1 MTTSRLPNAGR
12 GRPRWLRIARV
23 GVIGAALSLVA
34 AAAQAAPDLSGM
46 WVLAKPIPSLRTLDG
61 KAPPLKPEAAAVLQK
76 RIADRKAGKAGDVA
90 DLCLPVGTP
99 RSLLVPGPLL
109 LLQTARK
116 VTFVHE
122 FNHTLRS
129 VYLNERRNPTK
140 DIDPT
145 FMGFS
150 VGNWDG
156 DTLVIETTDFRG
168 ATWLDQTGLPKSDN
182 LKVTE
187 RIRTTGGGST
197 LEDVVTIDDPA
208 NYTAPWST
216 RVIFKR
222 APEGAQMKEDICA
235 LRLPMAANVKDI
247 AE

>member
-1 MTTSRLPNAGR
+1 MSRLPNAGR
-12 GRPRWLRIARV
+12 GKFGGRKAALTCGLA
-23 GVIGAALSLVA
+23 AALSLVSA
-34 AAAQAAPDLSGM
+34 SAWAAPDISGI

-76 RIADRKAGKAGDVA
+76 RIADRKAGKSDDVA

-122 FNHTLRS
+122 FNHTLRG
-129 VYLNERRNPTK
+129 VYLNEKRDPTK

-145 FMGFS
+145 FMGMS
-150 VGNWDG
+150 VGHWDG
-156 DTLVIETTDFRG
+156 DALVVETTDFRG
-168 ATWLDQTGLPKSDN
+168 NTWLDQTGLPKSDK

-187 RIRTTGGGST
+187 HVRLTGKDA

-208 NYTAPWST
+208 NYTAPWSSRIT
-216 RVIFKR
+216 FKR
-222 APEGAQMKEDICA
+222 APKGTQMKEDVCA

>member
-1 MTTSRLPNAGR
+1 MSRLPNAGR
-12 GRPRWLRIARV
+12 GGLGGIKIART
-23 GVIGAALSLVA
+23 GAIALALSFVA
-34 AAAQAAPDLSGM
+34 ASAWAAPDISGM
-46 WVLAKPIPSLRTLDG
+46 WLLSKPVPSLRTLDG
-61 KAPPLKPEAAAVLQK
+61 KAPPLKPEATALLQK

-122 FNHTLRS
+122 FNHTLRA
-129 VYLNERRNPTK
+129 VYLDEKRNPAK

-150 VGNWDG
+150 VGHWDG
-156 DTLVIETTDFRG
+156 DALVVETTDFRG
-168 ATWLDQTGLPKSDN
+168 NTWLDQTGLPKSDN

-187 RIRTTGGGST
+187 HLRVTGKGAT

-208 NYTAPWST
+208 NYTAPWSAK
-216 RVIFKR
+216 ISFKR
-222 APEGAQMKEDICA
+222 APRDMQMKEDVCA